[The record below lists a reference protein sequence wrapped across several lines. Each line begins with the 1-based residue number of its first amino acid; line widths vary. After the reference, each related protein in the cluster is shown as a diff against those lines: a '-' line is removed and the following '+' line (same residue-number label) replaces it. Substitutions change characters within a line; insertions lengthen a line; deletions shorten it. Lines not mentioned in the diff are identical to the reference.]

1 MIFKISKK
9 DIVLPFPYGRIRPEG
24 ADPPQHGIPFDA
36 GKLARQVIPIAPYS
50 QPEPSRGHNE
60 LTHNANLAPDNQARK
75 DSHPY

>member
-24 ADPPQHGIPFDA
+24 AGPPQHGIPFDA

-50 QPEPSRGHNE
+50 QPGSVSG
-60 LTHNANLAPDNQARK
+60 
-75 DSHPY
+75 